1 MNKFYIICAVAV
13 IVLLPSVSYAAGE
26 TGEFVQKMQLSLK
39 DATVNWYGPLQQAA
53 QRLLMLLAGLSLVW
67 STIPMI
73 LKNADLQEIIA
84 GIIRVI
90 LFTGFFSFLIFE
102 APEIIEIMIKGW
114 VWLAGKA
121 TGTTWDV
128 SVWLILERGL
138 QLGDKVWDQGSAWDM
153 SIIIYGIFAVIIV
166 IMYAAIAAYAFFVI
180 AEMYIIT
187 AAGVILLGFGGSQWT
202 IDYARRYLTYCMS
215 IGAKMYVLFLVLG
228 AGEQLIG
235 QWAFDMVDSEDP
247 AGILGLIGV
256 LMILVILAKMIP
268 DAMAGIINGTS
279 IGSGTPNIAGIVA
292 ASGAAVTAAAGAAY
306 MGASV
311 TKTAAQ
317 AANSNLGAGA
327 SVGMKAA
334 HMAKDIGSA
343 AVKTATQKLPGG
355 VSLPPGAIPGWGHG
369 IAGNIKAKETLRK
382 AKDTPDPTNGGGGVS

>member
-26 TGEFVQKMQLSLK
+26 TGEFVQKLQLSLK

-67 STIPMI
+67 STIPLI
-73 LKNADLQEIIA
+73 LKNADLQEILVVIV
-84 GIIRVI
+84 RVI

-102 APEIIEIMIKGW
+102 APYIIETMIKGW
-114 VWLAGKA
+114 VWLAGEA

-128 SVWLILERGL
+128 SVWVILERGL

-153 SIIIYGIFAVIIV
+153 SIVIYGIFAVIIV
-166 IMYAAIAAYAFFVI
+166 IMYAAIAAHAFFVI

-187 AAGVILLGFGGSQWT
+187 AAGVILLGFGGTQWT

-235 QWAFDMVDSEDP
+235 QWAVDMVDSEDP

-292 ASGAAVTAAAGAAY
+292 ASGAAIAATAGAAY

-317 AANSNLGAGA
+317 AANSNLGPGA
-327 SVGMKAA
+327 SMGMKAA

-343 AVKTATQKLPGG
+343 AVKTAAQRLPGG
-355 VSLPPGAIPGWGHG
+355 VDLPPGAKPGWGHG